1 MSFADAQAFLHDQI
15 PTRHQ
20 VLIPPVL
27 QAAYAAVKMVMAS
40 DPMLGVPSALDNRGR
55 FVSWAVDF
63 GIEKL
68 IQSGRWPVDYRWREY
83 GPMNR
88 VTREVVQS
96 TGHYLEVRLSHSTL
110 TVSQVA
116 DPKRQP
122 RNVRFR
128 ENARLINE
136 PFLKGLDVHDPE
148 IQGLPSV
155 LLTHGYRDLHF
166 AHFGVPHA
174 QNLRKFVYQTD
185 NLLALP
191 HDVSPDT
198 AQVENTDFED
208 TMTLKEEIEQ
218 WRKDHGG

>member
-1 MSFADAQAFLHDQI
+1 MSFADAQGFLHDQI
-15 PTRHQ
+15 PTRHRA
-20 VLIPPVL
+20 LIPPVL
-27 QAAYAAVKMVMAS
+27 KAAYAAAKMVMAS

-55 FVSWAVDF
+55 FVSWAVDY

-68 IQSGRWPVDYRWREY
+68 IQSGRWPVDYRWRAY
-83 GPMNR
+83 GLMHR
-88 VTREVVQS
+88 LTREVVQS

-110 TVSQVA
+110 TVSQVP

-136 PFLKGLDVHDPE
+136 PFLTGLDVPNPE
-148 IQGLPSV
+148 IQGLPSL
-155 LLTHGYRDLHF
+155 LLTHGYQDLHF
-166 AHFGVPHA
+166 AHFGIPHA
-174 QNLRKFVYQTD
+174 HNLRQLIYQTD

-191 HDVSPDT
+191 HDASPDA
-198 AQVENTDFED
+198 AQVEHTDFED
-208 TMTLKEEIEQ
+208 TMTLKEEIEK